1 MYADKRGSVNLSS
14 PMSLKLINPDALGA
28 PSGFS
33 HGVSA
38 PAGQLLFIAGQI
50 AVDKDN
56 QIVSDDIVEQ
66 FDRALANVVV
76 VLEAAGGK
84 PEQVTRF
91 VIYVTDKVEYRER
104 RKEIGHAYRRHMG
117 KHFPAMVLV
126 QVAGLLE
133 DAAKVE
139 IEATAVL

>member
-1 MYADKRGSVNLSS
+1 MY
-14 PMSLKLINPDALGA
+14 INPDSLPV
-28 PSGFS
+28 PSGYS
-33 HGVSA
+33 HGVSV

-56 QIVSDDIVEQ
+56 QIVSDDMVEQ
-66 FDRALANVVV
+66 FDRALANVMV
-76 VLEAAGGK
+76 VLDAAGGK
-84 PEQVTRF
+84 PEHVTRI
-91 VIYVTDKVEYRER
+91 VIYVTNKIEYHER
-104 RKEIGHAYRRHMG
+104 RKEIGQVYRRHMG

-126 QVAGLLE
+126 QVVALLE

>member
-1 MYADKRGSVNLSS
+1 MSS
-14 PMSLKLINPDALGA
+14 KLINPEALGA

-33 HGVSA
+33 HGVSV

-56 QIVSDDIVEQ
+56 RIVSDDIVKQ
-66 FDRALANVVV
+66 FDRALANVMV

-104 RKEIGHAYRRHMG
+104 RKEIGQVYRRHMG

>member
-1 MYADKRGSVNLSS
+1 MY
-14 PMSLKLINPDALGA
+14 INPDSLPA
-28 PSGFS
+28 PSGYS
-33 HGVSA
+33 HGVSV

-66 FDRALANVVV
+66 FDRALANVML
-76 VLEAAGGK
+76 VLDAAGGK
-84 PEQVTRF
+84 PEHVTRI
-91 VIYVTDKVEYRER
+91 VIYVTNKIEYREHR
-104 RKEIGHAYRRHMG
+104 REIGQVYRKHMG

-126 QVAGLLE
+126 QVVALLE

>member
-1 MYADKRGSVNLSS
+1 MSS
-14 PMSLKLINPDALGA
+14 KLINPEALGA

-33 HGVSA
+33 HGVSV

-56 QIVSDDIVEQ
+56 RIVSDDIVEQ
-66 FDRALANVVV
+66 FDRALANVMV

-84 PEQVTRF
+84 PEHVTRF

-104 RKEIGHAYRRHMG
+104 RKEIGQVYRRHMG